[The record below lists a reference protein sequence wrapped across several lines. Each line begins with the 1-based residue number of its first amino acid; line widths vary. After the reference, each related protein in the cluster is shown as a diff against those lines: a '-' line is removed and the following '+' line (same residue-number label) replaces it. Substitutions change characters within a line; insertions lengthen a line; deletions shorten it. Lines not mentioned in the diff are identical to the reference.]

1 MPHCHVRRFAVWD
14 QHKKA
19 YDKALSRTLDTVL
32 EQWYH
37 ARQAHH
43 LEDSKMRFAI
53 TWLPRMLG
61 VCFAAFCYLF
71 VLEGFSP
78 KFNWRDSLFHFL
90 QGSVMLAI
98 LLVGWKWSILG
109 ALLYAA
115 IGVWVLVDW
124 RHTPFT
130 IGLGSL
136 LIGTGALLVAS
147 RYI

>member
-1 MPHCHVRRFAVWD
+1 
-14 QHKKA
+14 
-19 YDKALSRTLDTVL
+19 
-32 EQWYH
+32 
-37 ARQAHH
+37 
-43 LEDSKMRFAI
+43 MRFAI